1 MKSIFHPDSPV
12 IRFLTT
18 LCNLILLNLLWLLT
32 SLPIITMGAAN
43 TALNAVLFQYL
54 DQYSDVVFK
63 PYFKAFASNFKQSTQ
78 VWIPTLLIGGILF
91 LDAWYLTGHAGEVSR
106 LLWIPFG
113 LVLLVLMAAITYSFA
128 LIARFENTLKGT
140 LCNSVLLFLLNLIP
154 SLCIIL
160 VQAIP
165 VLCFF
170 IFPSIFLRGGI
181 LWLLLG
187 VSLFAYINTAT
198 MLRIFK
204 KFMPKESDETK
215 VKPDDI

>member
-32 SLPIITMGAAN
+32 SLPILTIGAAN

-54 DQYSDVVFK
+54 DQGSDAVFK

-78 VWIPTLLIGGILF
+78 VWIPMLLIGGILA
-91 LDAWYLTGHAGEVSR
+91 LDALYITGNEVSG

-113 LVLLVLMAAITYSFA
+113 LVLLVLLAVGTFVFG
-128 LIARFENTLKGT
+128 LLARFENSLRDTLR
-140 LCNSVLLFLLNLIP
+140 NSVFLFLLNLLPAI
-154 SLCIIL
+154 SMLL

-187 VSLFAYINTAT
+187 VSLFAYINAAT

-204 KFMPKESDETK
+204 KFTPTE
-215 VKPDDI
+215 P

>member
-32 SLPIITMGAAN
+32 SLPILTIGAAN

-54 DQYSDVVFK
+54 DQGSDAVFI
-63 PYFKAFASNFKQSTQ
+63 PYFKAFASNFKKSTL
-78 VWIPTLLIGGILF
+78 VWIPMLLIGGILV
-91 LDAWYLTGHAGEVSR
+91 LDALYITGNEVSG

-113 LVLLVLMAAITYSFA
+113 LVLLVLLAVGTFVFG
-128 LIARFENTLKGT
+128 LLARFENSLRDTLR
-140 LCNSVLLFLLNLIP
+140 NSVLLFLLNLLPAI
-154 SLCIIL
+154 SMLL

-187 VSLFAYINTAT
+187 VSLFAYINAAT
-198 MLRIFK
+198 TLRIFK
-204 KFMPKESDETK
+204 KYLPKELDKTNIDC
-215 VKPDDI
+215 DDT

>member
-32 SLPIITMGAAN
+32 SLPILTIGAAN

-54 DQYSDVVFK
+54 DQGSDAVFK

-78 VWIPTLLIGGILF
+78 VWIPMLLIGGILA
-91 LDAWYLTGHAGEVSR
+91 LDALYITGNEVSG

-113 LVLLVLMAAITYSFA
+113 LVLLVLLAVGTFVFG
-128 LIARFENTLKGT
+128 LLARFENSLRDTLR
-140 LCNSVLLFLLNLIP
+140 NSVFLFLLNLLPAI
-154 SLCIIL
+154 SMLL

-187 VSLFAYINTAT
+187 VSLFAYINAAT

-204 KFMPKESDETK
+204 KFMPKEPEETK
-215 VKPDDI
+215 A